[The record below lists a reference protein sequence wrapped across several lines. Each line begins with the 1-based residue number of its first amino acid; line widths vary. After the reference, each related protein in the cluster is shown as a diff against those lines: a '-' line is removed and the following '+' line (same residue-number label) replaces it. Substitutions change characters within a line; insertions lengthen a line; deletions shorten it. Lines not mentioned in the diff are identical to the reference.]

1 MNDDRELIAQFAA
14 TRDAQAFE
22 ELVRRHVDWI
32 YAAAR
37 RHVGEANAADVTQ
50 AVFVVLA
57 EKSASAARQPALAP
71 WLFGV
76 LRFACLRCQRDDGRR
91 RKHERAAAEQAKHA
105 MDHTDAAE
113 REQMLAMLDELVAKL
128 RERDRRPVIMRFYQR
143 CSFAEI
149 GQALGVSEEAARKRV
164 TRSVDRLRAMFAS
177 RGVSGAPGDAMQM
190 FAVTSLLHAAPPAIA
205 AHAAQA
211 AVLHGTAAAAGASG
225 VFAKG
230 AIVMMRIQQLQRVAM
245 VLLAVTTVAA
255 VGGAATHVLGNGGPP
270 PTSVAAGTSK
280 SQLQLL
286 GAVANPSPPQVETIQ
301 SQDTLLAIS
310 KDGTRI
316 SGYSKRQGKW
326 TPLTLDNDAQARLK
340 GGAKLSPVVGDGVGA
355 MRLGTK
361 VHAYSPVTGT
371 WDQVDVADKP
381 EADPAVYRDQVI
393 VNYDDRLHAFSA
405 ITGKW
410 ATVDFGR

>member
-1 MNDDRELIAQFAA
+1 MNDDRELIARFAA
-14 TRDAQAFE
+14 TRDAQAFA

-57 EKSASAARQPALAP
+57 EKSATAARQPALSP

-76 LRFACLRCQRDDGRR
+76 LRFAGLRCRRGEARR
-91 RKHERAAAEQAKHA
+91 RHHERAAAEQGQRA
-105 MDHTDAAE
+105 MDDSNPAE

-128 RERDRRPVIMRFYQR
+128 RERDRRPVVMRYYQR

-149 GQALGVSEEAARKRV
+149 GRALGVSEEAARKRV
-164 TRSVDRLRAMFAS
+164 TRSVDRLRSMFAA
-177 RGVSGAPGDAMQM
+177 RGVSGAPGDAIGM
-190 FAVTSLLHAAPPAIA
+190 FALTQLVYAAPPAVA
-205 AHAAQA
+205 VHAAQA
-211 AVLHGTAAAAGASG
+211 AVSTGTAVGASG
-225 VFAKG
+225 VLAKG
-230 AIVMMRIQQLQRVAM
+230 AMAMMRIQQLQRAAM

-270 PTSVAAGTSK
+270 PPVAAGASNAQR
-280 SQLQLL
+280 QLF
-286 GAVANPSPPQVETIQ
+286 GAAAAAPSPQVETIQ

-310 KDGTRI
+310 RDGTRI

-326 TPLTLDNDAQARLK
+326 TPLTLDNAAQTRLK
-340 GGAKLSPVVGDGVGA
+340 GGGAKLSPIVGEGVGA
-355 MRLGTK
+355 LRLGTK
-361 VHAYSPVTGT
+361 VYAYSPQTGT

-381 EADPAVYRDQVI
+381 QADPVVYRDQVI

-405 ITGKW
+405 MTGKW
-410 ATVDFGR
+410 ATVDFGQ